1 MIGSVRG
8 VLRRKRDM
16 QVDLETAGGVG
27 YELAVAQSL
36 VDGLP
41 AEGEEVHLLTHL
53 VVRDNAME
61 LFGFQNEAQKR
72 QFLQLI
78 AISGVGPRSALAVLS
93 ILSPDL
99 FHAAIAGSDEKALA
113 RAQGVGKRTAQR
125 IIVELQPTLGVSASV
140 PGGGGGAVSS
150 PRAEACAALEGLS
163 FSSSEAAALVRDAI
177 NNLGDSG
184 EGGPLPA
191 DDLVREALRLAGRG
205 KAQ

>member
-140 PGGGGGAVSS
+140 PGGGGAVSS

-177 NNLGDSG
+177 NHLGDSG